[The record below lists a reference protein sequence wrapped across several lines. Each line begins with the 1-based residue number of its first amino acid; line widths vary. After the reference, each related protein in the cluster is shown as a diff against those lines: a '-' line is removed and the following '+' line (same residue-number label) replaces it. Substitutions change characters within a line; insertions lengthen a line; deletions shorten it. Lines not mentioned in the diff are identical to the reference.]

1 MSINFGLS
9 DRHGQNY
16 SQQFGN
22 RNQRLFFTSTHLSF
36 LPLRIS
42 KLLLFTFLALFTLMI
57 IAALLAGA
65 FYFHKLSKTDQ
76 KGEENA
82 REKITLQQ
90 NSSSIKEL
98 QLAFRRAYVRN
109 MTASAFAAYRRCA
122 WGQPELEPLIC
133 KGYFADGSG
142 PLPGQ
147 TIVYAM
153 STFWVMDLK
162 DEWAAGKE
170 WIANHLRLDDVDAQ
184 LDMAR
189 LLIDYPGSLLSAYAL
204 SGDQVLLIKA
214 IEVFNALPRTG
225 LFDRSIG
232 VFPTRFNPK
241 RRAYNTSKYYFTVQ
255 VPELIYLYN
264 LTRNADIGDWLATGR
279 AEIRKKV
286 GAHTFEKKTG
296 FFERAQYAWRE
307 VASDYENMIYSYN
320 QLGHWDTEL
329 LELFFEAV
337 ESVSAEGQFYSAS
350 DGQLYVNEFDSKERR
365 FEQFMDDHDCRFGG
379 MFALSSAA
387 FRKVNLAKKA
397 TAHLDLAVRITS
409 TCHRKAAN
417 TRTKML
423 PKKFTHTKTLDA
435 GARVDSYLA
444 HSYFHLYRLT
454 GDEQY
459 REWAW
464 ELAQAI
470 NRRCQTENG
479 GFSSLKNSDSVPS
492 EMIDYQPANLLSNTF
507 KYLYLIFTDQS
518 VLPADKWIFN
528 QRGNPMP
535 ICGTNE
541 RYPKQMCER

>member
-22 RNQRLFFTSTHLSF
+22 RNQRLLFTSTHLSF

-57 IAALLAGA
+57 IAVLLAGA

-82 REKITLQQ
+82 GEKITLQQ

-162 DEWAAGKE
+162 EEWAAGRE

-350 DGQLYVNEFDSKERR
+350 DGQLYVNEFDCKERR

-435 GARVDSYLA
+435 GARV
-444 HSYFHLYRLT
+444 
-454 GDEQY
+454 E
-459 REWAW
+459 
-464 ELAQAI
+464 
-470 NRRCQTENG
+470 
-479 GFSSLKNSDSVPS
+479 
-492 EMIDYQPANLLSNTF
+492 
-507 KYLYLIFTDQS
+507 
-518 VLPADKWIFN
+518 
-528 QRGNPMP
+528 
-535 ICGTNE
+535 
-541 RYPKQMCER
+541 